1 MTGVAA
7 WRHRERVV
15 AVGDAER
22 TALVDLD
29 DPAHPPRIL
38 LGPAAAVWQAVD
50 GRRDLAALA
59 ARVAEEFGLTGDDVV
74 DDVAGFLRSLTGD
87 GLVEEVAG

>member
-1 MTGVAA
+1 MTGAAA
-7 WRHRERVV
+7 WRHRERVA
-15 AVGDAER
+15 AVGDAAR

-50 GRRDLAALA
+50 GHRSLAALA
-59 ARVAEEFGLTGDDVV
+59 ARVAEGFGLTGDDVV
-74 DDVAGFLRSLTGD
+74 DDVAHFLRSLADD
-87 GLVEEVAG
+87 GLLEEVAG